1 MNYRAYLMQMAQR
14 GQVIKTGGT
23 LLVMNKQPYFKR
35 SFSGSSGV
43 YSGGTIKKLIL
54 DRLDNG
60 IEPLTTSVSTLTI
73 GKKYRKKGSKKAS
86 RKASKGGS
94 LNPAADFI
102 SAIVKGSK
110 KLSKRK
116 SSKRKSSKRKSSKR
130 KSSKRKS
137 SKRKSS
143 KRKASKKASKRKSSK
158 KSGGRVARKKRS
170 FKALKFKM

>member
-1 MNYRAYLMQMAQR
+1 MNYRGYLMQMAQR
-14 GQVIKTGGT
+14 GKVIKTGGT
-23 LLVMNKQPYFKR
+23 LRIMNKQPYTKR

-60 IEPLTTSVSTLTI
+60 IEPLTTSVSTLSI
-73 GKKYRKKGSKKAS
+73 GKKYRKKSSKKASKKAS
-86 RKASKGGS
+86 RGGS
-94 LNPAADFI
+94 I
-102 SAIVKGSK
+102 
-110 KLSKRK
+110 KRK

-130 KSSKRKS
+130 KSSKR
-137 SKRKSS
+137 
-143 KRKASKKASKRKSSK
+143 KASKRKSSK

>member
-14 GQVIKTGGT
+14 GKVIKTGGT
-23 LLVMNKQPYFKR
+23 LRIMNKQQYTKR

-60 IEPLTTSVSTLTI
+60 IEPLTTSVSTLSI
-73 GKKYRKKGSKKAS
+73 GKKYRKKSSKKAS
-86 RKASKGGS
+86 KKASKKGGS
-94 LNPAADFI
+94 M
-102 SAIVKGSK
+102 
-110 KLSKRK
+110 KRK
-116 SSKRKSSKRKSSKR
+116 SSKKKSSKQKSN
-130 KSSKRKS
+130 
-137 SKRKSS
+137 

-170 FKALKFKM
+170 FRPIKFKL

>member
-14 GQVIKTGGT
+14 GKVIKTGGT
-23 LLVMNKQPYFKR
+23 LLVMNKQPYTKR

-54 DRLDNG
+54 DRLNNG

-73 GKKYRKKGSKKAS
+73 GKKYRKKSSKKAS
-86 RKASKGGS
+86 KKASKKGGS
-94 LNPAADFI
+94 M
-102 SAIVKGSK
+102 
-110 KLSKRK
+110 KRK

-130 KSSKRKS
+130 KSSKR
-137 SKRKSS
+137 
-143 KRKASKKASKRKSSK
+143 ASKRKSSK

-170 FKALKFKM
+170 FKAL